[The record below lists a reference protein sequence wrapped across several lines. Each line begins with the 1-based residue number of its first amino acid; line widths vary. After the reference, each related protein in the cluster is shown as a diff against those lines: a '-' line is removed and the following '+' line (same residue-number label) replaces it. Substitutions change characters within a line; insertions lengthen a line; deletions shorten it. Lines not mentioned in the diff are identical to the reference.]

1 MADARTYAML
11 KAAGDAERLAKAN
24 FNLFAQFAKAEE
36 QDDGS
41 IIVSGLCSS
50 ETKDSDGEIILASAI
65 KEAIPEYMKWANVRE
80 MHSNI
85 AAGKAL
91 SIKVNDAGE
100 TEFEARI
107 INSETVKK
115 VKEGVLQGFSIGG
128 RKVKYN
134 PEDRRVITGISLSE
148 VSVVDR
154 PANPDCRFQIAKF
167 DGLQKDMYT
176 VGNLAQL
183 LQSIAW
189 MIHSCQAEADME
201 GDNST
206 IPQKLREWL
215 NLGTEVF
222 GEMTEEETQ
231 ELLVDVAGPQGMPL
245 RGAEDKAASEA
256 TKAFKAHLLKRW
268 ASLNHGPEAVSKEAG
283 TMADLHKSKKEE
295 AFGAAKEDCK
305 KSFKDVE
312 ETHKAHKEA
321 AAAVHGL
328 KDDASKE
335 DAAKAMK
342 DLEEAHKAH
351 KDACDA
357 HKDDCGKLHKAILGS
372 VKDDSSKDDSAKD
385 DSAKFA
391 KLESKVA
398 DLTALLEKA
407 LATPAA
413 SPLELA
419 IAKSQGKEALI
430 TGPGDGLPE
439 LDPNDPNYEM
449 KKAMRNPR

>member
-65 KEAIPEYMKWANVRE
+65 KAAIPEYMQWANVRE

-91 SIKVNDAGE
+91 HIEVNDAGE

-107 INSETVKK
+107 INTETVKK

-128 RKVKYN
+128 RKVKYD
-134 PEDRRVITGISLSE
+134 PADRRVITGISLSE

-167 DGLQKDMYT
+167 ETDGLQKDMYT
-176 VGNLAQL
+176 VGNLAQI

-189 MIHSCQAEADME
+189 MIHCCQAESDQE

-206 IPQKLREWL
+206 IPEKLREWL

-222 GEMTEEETQ
+222 GEMTEEEVQ
-231 ELLVDVAGPQGMPL
+231 ELLVDVAGPQGLPL
-245 RGAEDKAASEA
+245 RGAEEKAAS
-256 TKAFKAHLLKRW
+256 KAFKAHVLKRW
-268 ASLNHGPEAVSKEAG
+268 ASINHGPEAVSKEVA
-283 TMADLHKSKKEE
+283 TMADLNKAKKEE

-312 ETHKAHKEA
+312 ETHKAHKDA

-328 KDDASKE
+328 KEDASKE
-335 DAAKAMK
+335 DCSKAMK

-357 HKDDCGKLHKAILGS
+357 HKEACRKFGKVMGA
-372 VKDDSSKDDSAKD
+372 VKDDGSKYEEVGDLLKS
-385 DSAKFA
+385 
-391 KLESKVA
+391 LENRFTRLEDLALQQGLDPADPRHALKVA
-398 DLTALLEKA
+398 LRAGRLL
-407 LATPAA
+407 
-413 SPLELA
+413 
-419 IAKSQGKEALI
+419 
-430 TGPGDGLPE
+430 
-439 LDPNDPNYEM
+439 
-449 KKAMRNPR
+449 